1 MSFEIERK
9 FLVKGEAWEPLVVA
23 RTRIRQAYLTVE
35 GAVSM
40 RVRIKD
46 EKAALLTIKSRG
58 AGPRR
63 LELEYPIPVTD
74 AEALIA
80 RRRGS
85 VIEKTRHDIP
95 WGGLTWE
102 VDVFG
107 GENTG
112 LVLAEVELE
121 DELESFDLPPW
132 AGVEVTHLRRF
143 YNGDLALRP
152 FRDWPAAAVEN
163 VA

>member
-9 FLVKGEAWEPLVVA
+9 FLVIGESWKPLVAA
-23 RTRIRQAYLTVE
+23 RARIRQAYLTVE

-46 EKAALLTIKSRG
+46 EQAAMLTIKSRG

-63 LELEYPIPVTD
+63 LELEYPIPMTD

-85 VIEKTRHDIP
+85 VIEKTRHDVP
-95 WGGLTWE
+95 WHGLTWE
-102 VDVFG
+102 VDVFSG
-107 GENTG
+107 DNEG
-112 LVLAEVELE
+112 LVLAEVELKH
-121 DELESFDLPPW
+121 ELESFDLPPW
-132 AGVEVTHLRRF
+132 AGAEVTHLRKF

-152 FRDWPAAAVEN
+152 FCDWPPAAMDN